1 MTAADPLASI
11 RTPIA
16 QATQAWATMTLA
28 GIREHFD
35 AFLTAQGG
43 PRNPSIE
50 AQFFELAGLPACRF
64 TPQDAVAQEP
74 ILFCHGGGY
83 QIGSITSHASLM
95 SRIASACARPV
106 IGFNYR
112 LAPEHRCPAASDDCL
127 SAYEKLIE
135 QGVVPH
141 ALMGDSAGGALALG
155 TAMRARDARLPSP
168 LKLVLISPWLD
179 LAMSSA
185 SYETLKD
192 QDIFSKPEQLRLM
205 ARTYVGRNG
214 DPSDPLAS
222 PIYGDLGGL
231 PTTLIHA
238 GGADITRDD
247 AILLKEKAAQ
257 QKWDISVKIFPAMVH
272 HFQMFVALPEA
283 ARSLQEIADFVN
295 ADASTA

>member
-1 MTAADPLASI
+1 MNPADPLASV

-16 QATQAWATMTLA
+16 QATSAWATMSLA
-28 GIREHFD
+28 EIRDHFES
-35 AFLTAQGG
+35 FLNAQGG
-43 PRNPSIE
+43 PCDPSIE
-50 AQFFELAGLPACRF
+50 SQFFELAGLQACQF
-64 TPQDAVAQEP
+64 IPQDAVAKEP

-95 SRIASACARPV
+95 RRIASASARPV

-127 SAYEKLIE
+127 AVFTQLID
-135 QGVVPH
+135 QGVVPY

-155 TAMRARDARLPSP
+155 TAMRARDTRLPLP
-168 LKLVLISPWLD
+168 RKLVLISPWLD

-214 DPSDPLAS
+214 DASNPLAS
-222 PIYGDLGGL
+222 PIYGDLRDL
-231 PTTLIHA
+231 PPILIHA

-247 AILLKEKAAQ
+247 AIVLREKAAQ
-257 QKWDISVKIFPAMVH
+257 QQSRVIVKIFPAMVH
-272 HFQMFVALPEA
+272 HFQMFTALPEA
-283 ARSLQEIADFVN
+283 AQSLQEIADFVN
-295 ADASTA
+295 GDT